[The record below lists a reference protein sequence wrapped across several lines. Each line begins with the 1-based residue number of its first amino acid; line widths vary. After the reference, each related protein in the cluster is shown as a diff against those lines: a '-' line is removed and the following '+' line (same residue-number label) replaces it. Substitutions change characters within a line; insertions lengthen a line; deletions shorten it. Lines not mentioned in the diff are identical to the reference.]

1 MSRPVVSKDS
11 LALNLEGR
19 QARALR
25 IPKDREPADA
35 REIAERILPPRV
47 ELVLSGQAEAME
59 EAGPARAKA
68 KIEGMKDEDQLKDL
82 AIALGELPVINQ
94 DELREQCGMSY
105 VTSWGM
111 EEWLAREGA
120 GPEVLASPHTA
131 IALASIKAIIE
142 DIMIPIN
149 QRARVKAWWDKN
161 IIEKSEEEVAMELWK
176 QSSGSSKKPNPKDYA
191 KLAFS
196 IKDEQGEKA
205 LVAAIKSMGVRK
217 VDTAP

>member
-1 MSRPVVSKDS
+1 MATGNMWDTYLGNVDMTNFMKR
-11 LALNLEGR
+11 R
-19 QARALR
+19 
-25 IPKDREPADA
+25 
-35 REIAERILPPRV
+35 
-47 ELVLSGQAEAME
+47 AEAME

-111 EEWLAREGA
+111 EEWQARAGA

-131 IALASIKAIIE
+131 IALAGIKAIIE

-191 KLAFS
+191 RLAFS

-205 LVAAIKSMGVRK
+205 LVAAIKSMSGVRK